1 MQPLA
6 VQDIVRE
13 CWTFFLDR
21 RRALVEG
28 TGLWFV
34 LLLLVAVVVRG
45 LAGPLELPDPEAP
58 GDAAMILPPGMG
70 SLIVLKLVEALVLAA
85 ASVALHRSVLLS
97 EPLPPLLPI
106 DGRSVRYA
114 LRMLGVLLASML
126 PVMVIVLLAIVLGGG
141 GLASIQLAILPS
153 MFAMLLVICRLHPVL
168 PAAALDLKCSF
179 SQAWEQTRSQGFR
192 LLLGAIILLA
202 PVMIASTLLLLVLG
216 NGFAGVPI
224 LQNLPQALALL
235 TDLLEA
241 CLLAI
246 YFSLTWR
253 RLSQGQQ
260 RPAINTSV

>member
-21 RRALVEG
+21 RRALVDSA
-28 TGLWFV
+28 GLWFV
-34 LLLLVAVVVRG
+34 LLLLVAVLVRG
-45 LAGPLELPDPEAP
+45 MVGPVELPDPEAP
-58 GDAAMILPPGMG
+58 GDAMLLPPGMG
-70 SLIVLKLVEALVLAA
+70 SLIVLKMVEALVLAA

-253 RLSQGQQ
+253 RLAQQ
-260 RPAINTSV
+260 QPAINTSV